1 MSRLRFAWGITQV
14 SIEVVGWAALVLT
27 QVFWI
32 PNIGRILRTRDVEGY
47 SVVGWAL
54 MLAGLSCWLV
64 YFSSKGDMVGVVANV
79 CGVTGAA
86 ITLACII
93 YWGRGRKRS
102 PHAETATLA
111 ETAAE
116 GAAANRSTS

>member
-1 MSRLRFAWGITQV
+1 M
-14 SIEVVGWAALVLT
+14 SIELVGWAALVLT

-64 YFSSKGDMVGVVANV
+64 YFASKGDVVGIVANV

-86 ITLACII
+86 ITFGCIV
-93 YWGRGRKRS
+93 YWGRGRKKSRVVEVGGGHEAG
-102 PHAETATLA
+102 HAEA
-111 ETAAE
+111 
-116 GAAANRSTS
+116 AAANRSIS